1 MTELK
6 IPIGNEIRE
15 NRCGI
20 IRAYEINGPWNR
32 LDIIFRSNFLI
43 YIFNYLQ
50 NSNFDTSR
58 DTKKSI
64 CSDSR

>member
-20 IRAYEINGPWNR
+20 IRAYEINGLWNR
-32 LDIIFRSNFLI
+32 LE
-43 YIFNYLQ
+43 
-50 NSNFDTSR
+50 
-58 DTKKSI
+58 K
-64 CSDSR
+64 